1 MKKLAIN
8 TLTLSVALAHLLVA
22 NIAHAEDQASAP
34 DSSVTVVTL
43 RSEWRPVNGAITR
56 NGDQPSHQPITIVD
70 GGVKS
75 AGHSCWKLSDTGQSV
90 SVPGNCY
97 MLRSAEIGETT
108 PAR

>member
-1 MKKLAIN
+1 MKNRAIN
-8 TLTLSVALAHLLVA
+8 ALTLSVALAHLLVA
-22 NIAHAEDQASAP
+22 NIAHAEDQASSP

-43 RSEWRPVNGAITR
+43 HSEWQPVNGAITR
-56 NGDQPSHQPITIVD
+56 NGNQPSHQPITIID

-75 AGHSCWKLSDTGQSV
+75 AGGSCWKLSDTGQLV

-97 MLRSAEIGETT
+97 MLRSAEIGETM